1 MRILKSIFLLVLFSN
16 IILGA
21 GLFFWIS
28 QPPNPGRLAEVS
40 QVLRASNNTILNL
53 RLTQD
58 GFWREKANLE
68 EIDPQLVAIL
78 VAYEDQKFWSHNGVD
93 PQAIIRA
100 TYDFITSGRIVS
112 GASTLTMQT
121 ARLIDPRL
129 SQKTISTKIWQML
142 EAIRLEQHWTKEE
155 ILEAYFTLAPYGGN
169 IEGVRA
175 ASEAWFQK
183 SAQQLTL
190 NESALLVALP
200 QSPERRRPD
209 RFARNAFLA
218 KQKVLTQ
225 VKERMSLNNDLVLE
239 VLNEPLPVRL
249 SKPTSIAPHLA
260 DRLISQQTNS
270 IKTTIDINW
279 QKEVAD
285 ILAAETSKLPA
296 PIQSAAMVIERKS
309 GTVKAYVGSAK
320 YGTIDRKGSI
330 NYLTAIRSPGSTL
343 KPLIFGK
350 ALQRNLISFN
360 HIFEDASFFRG
371 GYTPTNFDGSFS
383 GEVTLK
389 DALLRSLNIPALLAL
404 EKVGPDILENEIK
417 SYLGGASH
425 NQKDAG
431 LSLALG
437 GLYMEPE
444 QLAEIYLAISD
455 PGYATKLELIE
466 KSAADKD
473 QQSYT
478 FLNQQSADQVLNL
491 LIQTLPNGEN
501 VAFKTGTS
509 YARQDAWSVQIFE
522 NHIVLSWLGTPDNEA
537 TNLLTGRNSA
547 FPISNE
553 IGRALGLDP
562 PIKPEFNSK
571 FNEISI
577 AAKPTCKSLI
587 DFPEDG
593 SWIRSNNAVVTVIGS
608 ENAVWYLN
616 AKKLGE
622 YEPQLKL
629 AQPGMNTLTAKLGN
643 CSDTVNFFIQTIA
656 QPID

>member
-1 MRILKSIFLLVLFSN
+1 MRILKSICLLVLFPT

-21 GLFFWIS
+21 GLFFWMS

-40 QVLRASNNTILNL
+40 QVLRASNNTMLNL

-58 GFWREKANLE
+58 GFWREKATLE
-68 EIDPQLVAIL
+68 EIDPQLIAMLI
-78 VAYEDQKFWSHNGVD
+78 AYEDQRFWSHNGVD

-129 SQKTISTKIWQML
+129 AQKTISTKIWQML
-142 EAIRLEQHWTKEE
+142 EAVRLEHHWTKKE

-209 RFARNAFLA
+209 RFAKNAFLA
-218 KQKVLTQ
+218 KQKVLMQ
-225 VKERMSLNNDLVLE
+225 VKERMALNDDLVKE

-249 SKPTSIAPHLA
+249 SKPKSIAPHLA
-260 DRLISQQTNS
+260 DRLISQPNKS
-270 IKTTIDINW
+270 IKTTIDVNW

-309 GTVKAYVGSAK
+309 GTVKAYVGSAE
-320 YGTIDRKGSI
+320 YGTIERKGSV

-360 HIFEDASFFRG
+360 HVFEDASFFRG

-389 DALLRSLNIPALLAL
+389 EALLRSLNIPALLAL
-404 EKVGPDILENEIK
+404 EKVGPDILANEIK
-417 SYLGGASH
+417 NYLGSASH
-425 NQKDAG
+425 KQQDPG

-444 QLAEIYLAISD
+444 HLGEIYLAIAD
-455 PGYATKLELIE
+455 PGYATKLGLIE
-466 KSAADKD
+466 KSAANKD
-473 QQSYT
+473 QQSYS
-478 FLNQQSADQVLNL
+478 FLNQQSADQVLDL

-537 TNLLTGRNSA
+537 TNMLIGRKSA

-553 IGRALGLDP
+553 IGRALGLTP
-562 PIKPEFNSK
+562 PQKPEIKVQFDELNLATK
-571 FNEISI
+571 L
-577 AAKPTCKSLI
+577 TCKRLI
-587 DFPEDG
+587 NFPEDG
-593 SWIRSNNAVVTVIGS
+593 SWIRSSNSVVTVTGS
-608 ENAVWYLN
+608 EDAVWYLN
-616 AKKLGE
+616 AQKLGA
-622 YEPQLKL
+622 YERQLKVSQ
-629 AQPGMNTLTAKLGN
+629 AGANTLTAKLGG
-643 CSDTVNFFIQTIA
+643 CSETVEFFMER
-656 QPID
+656 

>member
-1 MRILKSIFLLVLFSN
+1 MRILKSIFLLVLCST

-28 QPPNPGRLAEVS
+28 QPPNSGRLNEVS
-40 QVLRASNNTILNL
+40 QVLRSNNNTIINL

-58 GFWREKANLE
+58 GFWREEANLQ
-68 EIDPQLVAIL
+68 EIDPQLIAML
-78 VAYEDQKFWSHNGVD
+78 VAYEDQRFWSHNGVD
-93 PQAIIRA
+93 PQALIRA
-100 TYDFITSGRIVS
+100 TYDFLTSGRIVS

-121 ARLIDPRL
+121 ARLINPRL
-129 SQKTISTKIWQML
+129 SQKTISTKVWQML

-209 RFARNAFLA
+209 RFAKNAFLA

-260 DRLISQQTNS
+260 DRLISQQINS

-285 ILAAETSKLPA
+285 ILAAETSKLPS

-360 HIFEDASFFRG
+360 HVFKDASFFRG

-466 KSAADKD
+466 KSATDRD
-473 QQSYT
+473 QKSYT

-491 LIQTLPNGEN
+491 LIQTLPSGEN

-522 NHIVLSWLGTPDNEA
+522 NHIVLSWLGTPDNES
-537 TNLLTGRNSA
+537 TNLLTGRKSA

-553 IGRALGLDP
+553 IGRALGLPP
-562 PIKPEFNSK
+562 PIKPEIKTNFDELNNAVKS
-571 FNEISI
+571 
-577 AAKPTCKSLI
+577 TCERLI
-587 DFPEDG
+587 NFPEDG
-593 SWIRSNNAVVTVIGS
+593 SWIRSSNSIITVTGS
-608 ENAVWYLN
+608 EDAVWYLN
-616 AKKLGE
+616 AKKLE
-622 YEPQLKL
+622 KYKRQLKIS
-629 AQPGMNTLTAKLGN
+629 QPGTNTLSAKLGN
-643 CSDTVNFFIQTIA
+643 CSTTVEFFIQTIA

>member
-1 MRILKSIFLLVLFSN
+1 MRLLKSIFLLVLFSTVV
-16 IILGA
+16 LGA

-28 QPPNPGRLAEVS
+28 QPPNSGRLNEVS
-40 QVLRASNNTILNL
+40 QVLRSNNNTIINL

-58 GFWREKANLE
+58 GFWREKANLQ
-68 EIDPQLVAIL
+68 EIDPQLIAML
-78 VAYEDQKFWSHNGVD
+78 VAYEDQRFWSHKGVD

-100 TYDFITSGRIVS
+100 TYDFLTSGRIVS

-142 EAIRLEQHWTKEE
+142 EAVRLEQHWTKEE

-169 IEGVRA
+169 IEGVHA

-183 SAQQLTL
+183 SAKQLTL

-209 RFARNAFLA
+209 RFAENAFLA
-218 KQKVLTQ
+218 KQKVLMQ
-225 VKERMSLNNDLVLE
+225 VKERMAIDDDLVLE
-239 VLNEPLPVRL
+239 VLDEPLPFRL
-249 SKPTSIAPHLA
+249 SKPTSITPHLA
-260 DRLISQQTNS
+260 DRLISQPVGS
-270 IKTTIDINW
+270 IKTTIDVNW
-279 QKEVAD
+279 QKEVTD
-285 ILAAETSKLPA
+285 ILAAETSKLPS

-309 GTVKAYVGSAK
+309 GMVKAYVGSAK

-350 ALQRNLISFN
+350 ALQRNLINFN
-360 HIFEDASFFRG
+360 HVFQDASFFRG

-404 EKVGPDILENEIK
+404 EKVGPDILESEIK
-417 SYLGGASH
+417 SFLGGASH
-425 NQKDAG
+425 NKTDAG

-437 GLYMEPE
+437 GLYMKPE
-444 QLAEIYLAISD
+444 QLAEIYLATSD
-455 PGYATKLELIE
+455 PGYATQLQLME
-466 KSAADKD
+466 KPESYKD
-473 QQSYT
+473 RQSYT
-478 FLNQQSADQVLNL
+478 FLNQHSADQVLNL

-509 YARQDAWSVQIFE
+509 YVRQDAWSVQIFE
-522 NHIVLSWLGTPDNEA
+522 NHLVLSWLGTPDNEA
-537 TNLLTGRNSA
+537 TDMLTGRNSA

-553 IGRALGLDP
+553 IGRALGLAP
-562 PIKPEFNSK
+562 PIKPEVNSK

-577 AAKPTCKSLI
+577 AAKPTCKRLI

-593 SWIRSNNAVVTVIGS
+593 SWIRSNKAVVTVTGS

-629 AQPGMNTLTAKLGN
+629 SQPGINTLTAKLGK
-643 CSDTVNFFIQTIA
+643 CSDTVEFFIQTIA

>member
-1 MRILKSIFLLVLFSN
+1 MRILKSIFLLVLFST

-28 QPPNPGRLAEVS
+28 QPPNLGRLNEVS

-68 EIDPQLVAIL
+68 EIDPQLVAMLI
-78 VAYEDQKFWSHNGVD
+78 AYEDQKFWSHKGVD

-121 ARLIDPRL
+121 ARLIDPSL

-142 EAIRLEQHWTKEE
+142 EAIRLEHHWTKEE

-169 IEGVRA
+169 IEGVHA
-175 ASEAWFQK
+175 ATEAWFQK

-209 RFARNAFLA
+209 RFAKNAFLA
-218 KQKVLTQ
+218 KQKVLMQ
-225 VKERMSLNNDLVLE
+225 VKERMALNDDLVLE
-239 VLNEPLPVRL
+239 VLNEPLPFRL

-260 DRLISQQTNS
+260 DRFISQPNKS
-270 IKTTIDINW
+270 IKTTIDVNW

-285 ILAAETSKLPA
+285 ILAAETSKLPT

-309 GTVKAYVGSAK
+309 GTVRAYVGSAK
-320 YGTIDRKGSI
+320 YGTIERKGSI

-360 HIFEDASFFRG
+360 HVFEDASFFRG

-389 DALLRSLNIPALLAL
+389 EALLRSLNIPALLAL

-417 SYLGGASH
+417 SYLGGTFH
-425 NQKDAG
+425 KQKDAG

-444 QLAEIYLAISD
+444 QLAEIYLAIFD
-455 PGYATKLELIE
+455 PGYATKLQLIE
-466 KSAADKD
+466 KSAANKD

-478 FLNQQSADQVLNL
+478 FLNQHSADQVLNL

-537 TNLLTGRNSA
+537 TNMLTGRNSA

-553 IGRALGLDP
+553 IGRALGLP
-562 PIKPEFNSK
+562 PPQKPEIKAK
-571 FNEISI
+571 FDELNL
-577 AAKPTCKSLI
+577 ATKLTCKRLI
-587 DFPEDG
+587 NFPEEG
-593 SWIRSNNAVVTVIGS
+593 SWIRSSNSVVTVTGS
-608 ENAVWYLN
+608 EDAVWYLN
-616 AKKLGE
+616 AQKLGAFE
-622 YEPQLKL
+622 RQLKVSQ
-629 AQPGMNTLTAKLGN
+629 AGTNTLTAKLGK
-643 CSDTVNFFIQTIA
+643 CFETVEFFMEQ
-656 QPID
+656 

>member
-1 MRILKSIFLLVLFSN
+1 MRILKPFLLSLLLS
-16 IILGA
+16 ISILVA

-28 QPPNPGRLAEVS
+28 QPPNPGRLSEVS
-40 QVLRASNNTILNL
+40 QVLRASNNAIINL

-58 GFWREKANLE
+58 GFWREKANLQ
-68 EIDPQLVAIL
+68 EIDPQLVAML
-78 VAYEDQKFWSHNGVD
+78 VAYEDQRFWSHNGVD
-93 PQAIIRA
+93 PRAIIRA
-100 TYDFITSGRIVS
+100 AYDFLTSGRIVS

-129 SQKTISTKIWQML
+129 SQKTISAKIWQML
-142 EAIRLEQHWTKEE
+142 EAVRLEQHWTKEE

-183 SAQQLTL
+183 SAQKLTL

-209 RFARNAFLA
+209 RFEKNAFLA
-218 KQKVLTQ
+218 KQKVLMQ
-225 VKERMSLNNDLVLE
+225 VKERMTIDDDLVLE
-239 VLNEPLPVRL
+239 VMNEPLPVRL

-260 DRLISQQTNS
+260 DRFLSQPNNS
-270 IKTTIDINW
+270 IKTTINVNW

-285 ILAAETSKLPA
+285 ILVAETAKLPS
-296 PIQSAAMVIERKS
+296 PIQSAAMVIERRS
-309 GTVKAYVGSAK
+309 GTVRAYVGSAQ
-320 YGTIDRKGSI
+320 YGAIDRKGSV

-360 HIFEDASFFRG
+360 HVFEDASFFRG
-371 GYTPTNFDGSFS
+371 GYKPTNFDGSFS

-389 DALLRSLNIPALLAL
+389 AALLRSLNIPALLAL
-404 EKVGPDILENEIK
+404 EKVGPDILESEIK

-425 NQKDAG
+425 NKKNAG

-437 GLYMEPE
+437 GLYMKPE

-455 PGYATKLELIE
+455 PGYATKLQLVEQSSDDE
-466 KSAADKD
+466 D
-473 QQSYT
+473 QKSYT
-478 FLNQQSADQVLNL
+478 FLNQQSADQILNL

-522 NHIVLSWLGTPDNEA
+522 NYLVLSWLGTPDNEA

-553 IGRALGLDP
+553 IGRALGLAP
-562 PIKPEFNSK
+562 PIKPEIKVQFDELNMV
-571 FNEISI
+571 
-577 AAKPTCKSLI
+577 AKPACERLI
-587 DFPEDG
+587 NFPEDG
-593 SWIRSNNAVVTVIGS
+593 SWIRSSNSVVTVTGS
-608 ENAVWYLN
+608 KDAVWYLN
-616 AKKLGE
+616 AKKLGP
-622 YEPQLKL
+622 YQRQLKVT
-629 AQPGMNTLTAKLGN
+629 QSGTNTLTAKLSN
-643 CSDTVNFFIQTIA
+643 CSDTIEFFIELSAQTG
-656 QPID
+656 D

>member
-1 MRILKSIFLLVLFSN
+1 
-16 IILGA
+16 
-21 GLFFWIS
+21 
-28 QPPNPGRLAEVS
+28 
-40 QVLRASNNTILNL
+40 
-53 RLTQD
+53 
-58 GFWREKANLE
+58 
-68 EIDPQLVAIL
+68 
-78 VAYEDQKFWSHNGVD
+78 
-93 PQAIIRA
+93 
-100 TYDFITSGRIVS
+100 
-112 GASTLTMQT
+112 MQT

-183 SAQQLTL
+183 SAQKLTL

-209 RFARNAFLA
+209 RFAKNAFLA
-218 KQKVLTQ
+218 KQKILMQ
-225 VKERMSLNNDLVLE
+225 VKERMALNDDLVLE

-249 SKPTSIAPHLA
+249 SKPISIAPHLA
-260 DRLISQQTNS
+260 DRLISQPNKS
-270 IKTTIDINW
+270 IKTTIDLNW

-285 ILAAETSKLPA
+285 ILAAETAKLPA

-320 YGTIDRKGSI
+320 YGTIERKGSI

-360 HIFEDASFFRG
+360 HVFEDASFFRG

-466 KSAADKD
+466 KSAANKD

-491 LIQTLPNGEN
+491 LVQTLPNGEN

-537 TNLLTGRNSA
+537 TNMLTGRNSA

-553 IGRALGLDP
+553 IGRALGLTP
-562 PIKPEFNSK
+562 PQKPEIKVQLDELNL
-571 FNEISI
+571 
-577 AAKPTCKSLI
+577 ATKPTCKRLI
-587 DFPEDG
+587 NFPEDG
-593 SWIRSNNAVVTVIGS
+593 SWIRSSNSVVTITGS
-608 ENAVWYLN
+608 EEAVWYLN
-616 AKKLGE
+616 AQKLGA
-622 YEPQLKL
+622 YERQLKVSQ
-629 AQPGMNTLTAKLGN
+629 AGTNTLTAKLGN
-643 CSDTVNFFIQTIA
+643 CSETVEIFMER
-656 QPID
+656 